1 MAHIQIDDNE
11 PRRSYDVG
19 APQTAFVIPF
29 PFFSAADIRCS
40 VGGLELAS
48 DGFSVTGAGQ
58 SAGGS
63 LVLATP
69 AANTVVTIWRD
80 VAIKRTSDFP
90 DSGPLRVS
98 VLNTDLDR
106 LTAINQQLNDKLN
119 RSLRLPDGDKTVNVA
134 LPPASLRAGRLFGF
148 DSEGNLVAIPGP
160 PEVAVTGTVPVAAE
174 RGVVARTLAQHL
186 GTRLTIYD
194 AGCLANGANDDAPA
208 LALFFASTARKGG
221 TLTIPWDA
229 KLYLGSSVTIPRNW
243 TLEGLGGNQ
252 GVTNNATQ
260 SYYDRG
266 AQVKLGPG
274 ATLRHGGNGG
284 VVDLLVIRA
293 GLVQPVPNVATAA
306 TLVSQFSGVAIE
318 CAGEDVTI
326 RGCLVLGHSVGIDSK
341 GFART
346 KVLDCGVDCQA
357 GVLISGGY
365 DICRLERV
373 HVWPFMTATTPGV
386 HAGSDSS
393 HAPLRRTGVGI
404 EFSSDNVGGADWSTA
419 IDCFSYGHAINYS
432 QRNVSNV
439 SFVRCQADYGAPN
452 TGSLR
457 GYSIT
462 GTTTYAALINCTAI
476 AQTTCV
482 YVETTGGTLQDNGV
496 RILGGIWAASST
508 NIFIANGAAIVQGN
522 QFYSG
527 SVGVLFGSGAEPG
540 SIIGNY
546 FQNVGDPIVIDGL
559 VVSKTEIL
567 GNSYDGVVEAEP
579 NRLNTPLRVARVID
593 LVDASAPAN
602 QKFARWNNSNND
614 LTLELVTD
622 NYATAT
628 PVYRVIKSGSSATTH
643 QFYIGVTNQLEIGAT
658 NIRPNAHILPYGA
671 GIFNLGGPSN
681 LFLQL
686 YAYSGTINTS
696 DEEQKQDRAP
706 IDDALLDAWADV
718 SWCLYRMRDAV
729 AEKGDAARIHSGAIA
744 QQVHAALEAKGI
756 DGFRYGLLCRDEVFE
771 EVFEDRETENG
782 PRKVLVERRPLG
794 LRWGLRYT
802 ECFVVEA
809 AYQRRRADRLEGG
822 LADLAQRV
830 AALESQPPSSV
841 G

>member
-1 MAHIQIDDNE
+1 MLS
-11 PRRSYDVG
+11 RRSVLKRHAALMAAALPLLSGDRRMSLLPTPRQFAVDANG
-19 APQTAFVIPF
+19 APLAGAKLFFFEAGTSSPKTVYADSALATAHTLPVV
-29 PFFSAADIRCS
+29 AD
-40 VGGLELAS
+40 GAGLWPAIYLGPGDYKIEQRNA
-48 DGFSVTGAGQ
+48 DGVTVWTQDSVTGTSSTQGRVAENIGAMKALSTGQAAAYTSIQVLGYAAPGDGGAGWFTWDAGSTKAEVPGLVVKPTGSV
-58 SAGGS
+58 SAGR
-63 LVLATP
+63 
-69 AANTVVTIWRD
+69 W
-80 VAIKRTSDFP
+80 
-90 DSGPLRVS
+90 LRVLTGG
-98 VLNTDLDR
+98 VLDVRAIGCKADGVTDD
-106 LTAINQQLNDKLN
+106 
-119 RSLRLPDGDKTVNVA
+119 SVA
-134 LPPASLRAGRLFGF
+134 LAAFF
-148 DSEGNLVAIPGP
+148 A
-160 PEVAVTGTVPVAAE
+160 AVTGMGVITVP
-174 RGVVARTLAQHL
+174 
-186 GTRLTIYD
+186 
-194 AGCLANGANDDAPA
+194 DDA
-208 LALFFASTARKGG
+208 R
-221 TLTIPWDA
+221 
-229 KLYLGSSVTIPRNW
+229 LYLGSSVTVRAGW
-243 TLEGLGGNQ
+243 TLEGRGGGQ
-252 GVTNNATQ
+252 GVTDNATQ

-274 ATLRHGGNGG
+274 ATLRHGGNGE
-284 VVDLLVIRA
+284 VVDLLVIRS
-293 GLVQPVPNVATAA
+293 GLTQPVPNVATATA
-306 TLVSQFSGVAIE
+306 LVSQFSGVGIE
-318 CAGEDVTI
+318 CAGEDVTV
-326 RGCLVLGHSVGIDSK
+326 RNCLILGHAVGIDSK
-341 GFART
+341 GKART

-559 VVSKTEIL
+559 VIGKTEIL
-567 GNSYDGVVEAEP
+567 GNSYDGVTEAEP

-602 QKFARWNNSNND
+602 QKFARWNNSNNE

-658 NIRPNAHILPYGA
+658 NIRPNAHILPYGT

-681 LFLQL
+681 LWLQL
-686 YAYSGTINTS
+686 FAYSPTINTS
-696 DEEQKQDRAP
+696 DEAQKQDIAP

-718 SWCLYRMRDAV
+718 SWRVYRMKDAV
-729 AEKGDAARIHSGAIA
+729 AEKGDAARTHAGAIA
-744 QQVHAALEAKGI
+744 QEVHAALQAKGV

-802 ECFVVEA
+802 ECLVVEA
-809 AYQRRRADRLEGG
+809 AYQRRRCDRLEARLSAAG
-822 LADLAQRV
+822 L
-830 AALESQPPSSV
+830 
-841 G
+841 